1 MIVDVLGFEASKSQ
15 CPLVTIPSK
24 TKMTQLEHA
33 RIISVWA
40 VARGGGIA
48 SFEKNL
54 HMWHFQIGQYNQMIS
69 HLVWF
74 IISTGQPLSFP
85 PAPPHHCCDSMPTH
99 WAPVGDQRAICFLR
113 VNFTNMTTNG
123 KETYQK
129 LYLYNFYSC
138 LENNNNKLLV

>member
-15 CPLVTIPSK
+15 CPLVTIHSK

-40 VARGGGIA
+40 VARGGGGHC
-48 SFEKNL
+48 FL
-54 HMWHFQIGQYNQMIS
+54 WHFQIGQYNQIDIS
-69 HLVWF
+69 PGLVHHF
-74 IISTGQPLSFP
+74 NRTTPEFP
-85 PAPPHHCCDSMPTH
+85 PCSPAPSLRLNADSLGSC
-99 WAPVGDQRAICFLR
+99 WGSKGYLFFR